1 VIDVPKPIIVRNN
14 VLIMEFL
21 GKNMKSYPTLKDK
34 KPKDPEKEFN
44 LIIEN
49 INKLYKAGLIHADL
63 SEYNI
68 LMGKKIY
75 FIDFAQGT
83 IKNNV
88 MAQDF
93 LKRDVENITRFYSNY
108 IEVSDVNETLK
119 GILNE

>member
-1 VIDVPKPIIVRNN
+1 MEN
-14 VLIMEFL
+14 V
-21 GKNMKSYPTLKDK
+21 G
-34 KPKDPEKEFN
+34 
-44 LIIEN
+44 
-49 INKLYKAGLIHADL
+49 KLYKAGLIHADL

-83 IKNNV
+83 IKDSI

-93 LKRDVENITRFYSNY
+93 LKRDIENITRYFSNY
-108 IEVSDVNETLK
+108 IEVPEVNETLK